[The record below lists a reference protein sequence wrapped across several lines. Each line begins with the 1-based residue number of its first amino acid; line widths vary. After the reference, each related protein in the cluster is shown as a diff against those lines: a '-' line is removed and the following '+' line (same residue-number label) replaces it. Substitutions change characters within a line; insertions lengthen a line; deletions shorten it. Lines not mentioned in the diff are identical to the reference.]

1 MRNGEKGCG
10 SSPGYTPIVLGGG
23 MLQINDDVKGLDMT
37 FQLDERQIALLAS
50 VVKQEWFDIIQKMME
65 NEVKLLNIRLINTD
79 TANPSEI
86 LANHAVAKGAGMFYS
101 GFIQRLQQILQVHN
115 YTAQAIGTPENPEQ
129 PPYQAEFSSNPA
141 DEVS

>member
-1 MRNGEKGCG
+1 
-10 SSPGYTPIVLGGG
+10 
-23 MLQINDDVKGLDMT
+23 MLKVTDDAVKGLDMS
-37 FQLDERQIALLAS
+37 FNLDDRQVAILAS

-65 NEVKLLNIRLINTD
+65 QEVKLLNIRLINTE

-86 LANHAVAKGAGMFYS
+86 LANHAIAKGAGMFYI

-115 YTAQAIGTPENPEQ
+115 YNAQGIGNIDNPEQ
-129 PPYQAEFSSNPA
+129 PPYQPEFGSNPD